1 MKKIS
6 ILGLCLAAAFS
17 MTAQINVVKEADR
30 EFKKV
35 KNYGEY
41 QKALQM
47 ITPAFTN
54 PETDKDAQT
63 FYIPGKAG
71 FKLYDD
77 MYGLKQFGQ
86 DVNLVEMSN
95 ALMDGYDYSMKALAR
110 DTVVVI
116 DKKTGEPKLNKNG
129 EVETKTKYSKDIVSQ
144 ICGHFAD
151 FSNAGSIFWGEK
163 DFNKAY
169 DAFTVY
175 LSIPGNPVFGKD
187 APKQLPDSTAAEFE
201 MYRAYAAMN
210 ANKLPQ
216 ALDAFDSMVALGG
229 VPDTVAYD
237 FAFNAAYQSEKD
249 YPRMLKYTQQAYEK
263 FGDSQPR
270 FLELLVNIH
279 IDQKD
284 YDTAKQLLNGAIAKD
299 PNNAG
304 YYFSLGFLSQSMND
318 MPAAKAAFKKAT
330 ELDPKHARALLAYAS
345 LLATEFDALDSDA
358 SSKMSQAEYNK
369 YFVET
374 LKPMLLEI
382 AQYCEASYAA
392 DEEMT
397 DALRTLRQVY
407 YRLNDAENLKR
418 VETLLL

>member
-1 MKKIS
+1 MKKFS

-17 MTAQINVVKEADR
+17 MSAQISVVKEADR

-54 PETDKDAQT
+54 PETDKDAAT

-71 FKLYDD
+71 FKLFDD

-86 DVNLVEMSN
+86 DVNLVEMHN
-95 ALMDGYDYSMKALAR
+95 ALMDGYDCYMKALAV
-110 DTVVVI
+110 DTVVVT
-116 DKKTGEPKLNKNG
+116 DKNGQPKVNKHG
-129 EVETKTKYSKDIVSQ
+129 EVETKTKYSKDIVNQ

-151 FSNAGSIFWGEK
+151 FQNAGSIYWGEK
-163 DFNKAY
+163 DFKKSY
-169 DAFTVY
+169 EAFTVY
-175 LSIPGNPVFGKD
+175 LSIPQNPAFGKS
-187 APKQLPDSTAAEFE
+187 APAQLPDSVAAEFD

-210 ANKLPQ
+210 ANMLPQ
-216 ALDAFDSMVALGG
+216 ALEAFDAMVDLGG
-229 VPDTVAYD
+229 VRDTVAYD
-237 FAFNAAYQSEKD
+237 FAFNAAYNSEKD
-249 YPRMLKYTQQAYEK
+249 YPRMLRYTKQAHEL
-263 FGDSQPR
+263 FGATEPR
-270 FLELLVNIH
+270 FLALLVNIY
-279 IDQKD
+279 IDQKEFA
-284 YDTAKQLLNGAIAKD
+284 TAKELLDGAIAKD

-304 YYFSLGFLSQSMND
+304 YYFSLGFLKQNMED
-318 MPAAKAAFKKAT
+318 AAGAKEAFKKSI
-330 ELDPKHARALLAYAS
+330 ELDPKHARGLLAYAS
-345 LLATEFDALDSDA
+345 ILANEFDAADSEA
-358 SSKMSQAEYNK
+358 SGKMSQAEYNK

-382 AQYCEASYAA
+382 AKYCEASYAA
-392 DEEMT
+392 DNEMI
-397 DALRTLRQVY
+397 DALKTLRQVY